1 MGQNLILDN
10 GCVVVDKNF
19 LDGHSRHLEERKM
32 VFIEK
37 AVALFKHV
45 HFKLGLSRHYRIRH
59 IERLAGLLVHQA
71 LTMLTALLPQQ
82 QQYPAVAAHLLQAVL
97 LLSQQQED
105 LVDLPLGL
113 FLQRVFLQ
121 LYKSMRVNFQ
131 GHPGSSSWGKPKVIS
146 LGHK

>member
-19 LDGHSRHLEERKM
+19 LDGHSWHLEEGRM
-32 VFIEK
+32 VFTEQ

-45 HFKLGLSRHYRIRH
+45 HFKLGLSRRCRIRH
-59 IERLAGLLVHQA
+59 IQRLASLLVHQA

-82 QQYPAVAAHLLQAVL
+82 QQYPAVTAHLLQAAL
-97 LLSQQQED
+97 LLTLRQED
-105 LVDLPLGL
+105 LVDSPLGL
-113 FLQRVFLQ
+113 FVHKVFLQ

-131 GHPGSSSWGKPKVIS
+131 GHPER
-146 LGHK
+146 